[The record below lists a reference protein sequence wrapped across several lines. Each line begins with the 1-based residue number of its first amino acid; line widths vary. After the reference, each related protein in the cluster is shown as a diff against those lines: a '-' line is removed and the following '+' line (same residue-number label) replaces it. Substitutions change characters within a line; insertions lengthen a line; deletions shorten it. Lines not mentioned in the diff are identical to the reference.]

1 MIEKFF
7 PPLEMALA
15 LEPEELAIP
24 LLKCLDQEEQAGHDN
39 NLNLHNFVGSGV
51 PDSYSGNR
59 YDELAKAI
67 TEAWIWL
74 EREGMLA
81 PKPRQGRDWVYVT
94 RRGKELLAHSDIN
107 KYIRSDLIPRKS
119 LDPVLANKVYPLFIR
134 GDYDTAVFQ
143 AFKEVE
149 IRVREA
155 ASLPQ
160 DLFGVDLVRNA
171 FNPEN
176 GKLTDM
182 TSIKAEREAK
192 SHLFA
197 GALGLFKNPSS
208 HRDVN
213 WQDPGECAELIYLAN
228 HLLRLVK
235 NVE

>member
-1 MIEKFF
+1 MD
-7 PPLEMALA
+7 LEYQI
-15 LEPEELAIP
+15 AI
-24 LLKCLDQEEQAGHDN
+24 H
-39 NLNLHNFVGSGV
+39 
-51 PDSYSGNR
+51 NR

-67 TEAWIWL
+67 AEAWIWL

-213 WQDPGECAELIYLAN
+213 WQDLGECNAKVSQFGGCDYHRGFSETVTRGAGATLLAELYRKAA
-228 HLLRLVK
+228 
-235 NVE
+235 